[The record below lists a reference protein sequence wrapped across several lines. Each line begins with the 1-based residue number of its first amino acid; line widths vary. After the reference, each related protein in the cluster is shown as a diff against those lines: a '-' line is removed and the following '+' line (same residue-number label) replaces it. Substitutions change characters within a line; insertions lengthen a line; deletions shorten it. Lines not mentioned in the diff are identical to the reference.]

1 MVIKKL
7 RQMKTKIEKTIKGFK
22 KAEIMQD
29 EENFYID
36 LKTGLGE
43 SIYPKNQFSLEESIN
58 ESITLKVE

>member
-1 MVIKKL
+1 
-7 RQMKTKIEKTIKGFK
+7 MKTKIEKTIKGFEN
-22 KAEIMQD
+22 AEITQD

-58 ESITLKVE
+58 ESVNWKVE